1 MVTLY
6 YNLIDGIDIDKITN
20 DVINKIPD
28 KVVIFNELE
37 WELKQPTIQFVQ
49 FLKDRNVQIEI
60 IFGSFHTKYYDD
72 YCDRLGLN
80 YNSLTFWPTYWMP
93 WTEMCLNSVIDHTTY
108 QVNTDFKY
116 PFICLNN
123 KNHTHRCAL
132 IDHLS
137 KYNLID
143 SGVVT
148 WHKFPN
154 STYEYD
160 FKYYDDSI
168 RTINDDFATKLD
180 SFVLPDQWHE
190 SFLHVIGEAT
200 INADFITEKTVIPLL
215 LKKPFVCISTKN
227 WNKRLKDLGFV
238 LYDEIIDYSYDSHD
252 NVEVRA
258 DKLCESI
265 SKLSTNYSELYKII
279 EPKIQ
284 HNYNRCLEIIK
295 DKTFIP
301 STVIDRVMQM
311 SNSNYT
317 SMHTDPR
324 YETIVKNC
332 ND

>member
-1 MVTLY
+1 
-6 YNLIDGIDIDKITN
+6 
-20 DVINKIPD
+20 
-28 KVVIFNELE
+28 
-37 WELKQPTIQFVQ
+37 
-49 FLKDRNVQIEI
+49 
-60 IFGSFHTKYYDD
+60 
-72 YCDRLGLN
+72 
-80 YNSLTFWPTYWMP
+80 MP
-93 WTEMCLNSVIDHTTY
+93 WADMCLKTEIDYTTY
-108 QVNTDFKY
+108 QVNTDFKS

-123 KNHTHRCAL
+123 KNHIHRCAL

-143 SGVVT
+143 RGIVT
-148 WHKFPN
+148 WHKFAN
-154 STYEYD
+154 SKYEYD
-160 FKYYDDSI
+160 FNYYDDSI

-215 LKKPFVCISTKN
+215 LKQPFVCISTKN
-227 WNKRLKDLGFV
+227 WNQRLLDLGFV
-238 LYDEIIDYSYDSHD
+238 LYNEIIDYSYDSHD
-252 NVEVRA
+252 NVKVRA

-301 STVIDRVMQM
+301 STVIDRVEQM
-311 SNSNYT
+311 SDRNYIL
-317 SMHTDPR
+317 MHTDPR
-324 YETIVKNC
+324 YETIVRNC

>member
-1 MVTLY
+1 MVILY
-6 YNLIDGIDIDKITN
+6 YNLIDGIDIDKITT
-20 DVINKIPD
+20 DVINKNPNKI
-28 KVVIFNELE
+28 VIFNELE

-49 FLKDRNVQIEI
+49 FLKVRNVQLEI

-72 YCDRLGLN
+72 YCDRLGLD
-80 YNSLTFWPTYWMP
+80 YYSLTFWPTYWMP
-93 WTEMCLNSVIDHTTY
+93 WAEMCLKTEIDHTTY

-123 KNHTHRCAL
+123 KNHIHRCAL

-143 SGVVT
+143 RGIVT
-148 WHKFPN
+148 WHKFAN
-154 STYEYD
+154 SKYEYD
-160 FKYYDDSI
+160 FNYYDDSI

-215 LKKPFVCISTKN
+215 LKQPFVCISTKN
-227 WNKRLKDLGFV
+227 WNQRLLDLGFV
-238 LYDEIIDYSYDSHD
+238 LYDEIIDYSYDKHD
-252 NVEVRA
+252 DVEVRA

-301 STVIDRVMQM
+301 STVIDRVIQM

-324 YETIVKNC
+324 YETIVRNC